1 MSELNTNA
9 IPRPAAYEHPASR
22 HTTAPAPTTNAKTIS
37 SNALLASTS
46 VFSENETIGPQNEFE
61 HCCDAVWKLVNE
73 QFGALLDFQNTYGV
87 ECCSDNAVGNV
98 ILCGIEEKICPES
111 SFETKLNALRAL
123 LEIGMTV
130 MWASSDEF
138 AQKTRAGPV
147 PLQIGGAIHDIVE
160 RMTIE
165 ERSMVWQVEDWAND
179 VEHLQEA
186 STTQDVH
193 FYLMNGAIEL
203 CRSAAENSAIE
214 VSACKIENDN

>member
-1 MSELNTNA
+1 
-9 IPRPAAYEHPASR
+9 
-22 HTTAPAPTTNAKTIS
+22 
-37 SNALLASTS
+37 
-46 VFSENETIGPQNEFE
+46 
-61 HCCDAVWKLVNE
+61 
-73 QFGALLDFQNTYGV
+73 
-87 ECCSDNAVGNV
+87 
-98 ILCGIEEKICPES
+98 LCGIEEKICPES